1 MNEPIL
7 ANLVTLT
14 SSNDGELHPLQ
25 LIAEASFVVQLV
37 MLILTLMGIG
47 SFVII
52 GMKMVRFSKARRVSQ
67 AFLDA
72 FWEGEDGSRWTTT
85 RLENVYARLGQFEGS
100 PLAAQFRAGYV
111 ELARVLGEGGAGREA
126 EGDTESVE
134 RAMRRAAR
142 GEITRLEAML
152 PFLSTTGATA
162 PFIGLFGTVWGI
174 MQSFISI
181 HGSGSA
187 SLDVVA
193 PGIAEALIATAMGLV
208 AAIPAVMA
216 YNYAVRFLRVIES
229 EIEAFGYDFLNI
241 VRRSFLRG

>member
-7 ANLVTLT
+7 ANLVTLAT
-14 SSNDGELHPLQ
+14 SNEGDLHPLQ
-25 LIAEASFVVQLV
+25 LILEASFVVQFV
-37 MLILTLMGIG
+37 MLILTFMGIG
-47 SFVII
+47 SFIII
-52 GMKMVRFSKARRVSQ
+52 GMKVVRFSKARRVSQ
-67 AFLDA
+67 EFLDA
-72 FWEGEDGSRWTTT
+72 FWAGEDGARWTTT
-85 RLENVYARLGQFEGS
+85 RLEEVYAKLHQFEDS

-111 ELARVLGEGGAGREA
+111 ELARVLGEGGSGREA

-142 GEITRLEAML
+142 NEVTRLETLL

-216 YNYAVRFLRVIES
+216 FNYAVRFLRVIES
-229 EIEAFGYDFLNI
+229 EIESFGYDFLNI

>member
-7 ANLVTLT
+7 ANLVHL
-14 SSNDGELHPLQ
+14 SAAGGDELHPMQ
-25 LIAEASFVVQLV
+25 LIADASLVVQLV
-37 MLILTLMGIG
+37 MLILVLMGIG
-47 SFVII
+47 SFAII
-52 GMKMVRFSKARRVSQ
+52 GMKMVRYKKARTESQ
-67 AFLDA
+67 RFLDA
-72 FWEGEDGSRWTTT
+72 FWEGEDGSRWSTA
-85 RLENVYARLGQFEGS
+85 RLEAIYARLEEFEGS
-100 PLAAQFRAGYV
+100 PLVAQFRAGYV
-111 ELARVLGEGGAGREA
+111 ELARVLGEGGSSREA

-134 RAMRRAAR
+134 RAMRRAVRA
-142 GEITRLEAML
+142 EVTQLETLL

-216 YNYAVRFLRVIES
+216 YNYALRFLRVIES